1 MYDIIYIVENCSPVA
16 GADLPLTVYTERYL
30 PYTVESGTRSPE
42 AALTL
47 AYRELAEQIREALG
61 DGEILQK
68 QIYTEIGESGVVL
81 RAEVTCIANIAAVQ
95 EFEIDV
101 KDNR

>member
-1 MYDIIYIVENCSPVA
+1 MNYLHYCSNANHEEFIHIP
-16 GADLPLTVYTERYL
+16 RYEKTTMSI
-30 PYTVESGTRSPE
+30 PDDV
-42 AALTL
+42 
-47 AYRELAEQIREALG
+47 YRELAEQIREALG

>member
-1 MYDIIYIVENCSPVA
+1 MS
-16 GADLPLTVYTERYL
+16 GADLPLVLQTERHL
-30 PYTVESGTRSPE
+30 PYTVQTEVRSPE

-47 AYRELAEQIREALG
+47 AYRELNEQIAEALG
-61 DGEILQK
+61 DGELLQK
-68 QIYTEIGESGVVL
+68 HIVTEIGESGVVL

-101 KDNR
+101 KDKT